1 MVRLDINSDIVK
13 NEHNTWSLFLPESE
27 SELGD
32 GSGSEGDPL
41 STPSRSLEDARD
53 LFTGGLCEV

>member
-1 MVRLDINSDIVK
+1 MQISD
-13 NEHNTWSLFLPESE
+13 ENTWSLFLPESE

-41 STPSRSLEDARD
+41 SSPSRSLDDARV
-53 LFTGGLCEV
+53 LFTGGRCKV